1 MIHAPR
7 PGRTLG
13 RTSAPDA
20 FGAGRGPARLEVH
33 AMSADEAEAVARD
46 FIQRHNGPEY
56 AAALDEIL
64 APDCV
69 VHEYLPGLPD
79 GINRDGYKQF
89 VGTLREAMPDICTHA
104 EELVVQG
111 DAVAIRWTGSGT
123 HTGADLFGIP

>member
-1 MIHAPR
+1 MIHAPPTR
-7 PGRTLG
+7 RTLG
-13 RTSAPDA
+13 KIAASDA
-20 FGAGRGPARLEVH
+20 EGVRRGAARLEVP
-33 AMSADEAEAVARD
+33 AMSADEPEAVARD

-111 DAVAIRWTGSGT
+111 DAVA
-123 HTGADLFGIP
+123 

>member
-7 PGRTLG
+7 LRRTLG
-13 RTSAPDA
+13 RTSAPGVVDV
-20 FGAGRGPARLEVH
+20 GRGPSRPEVH

-79 GINRDGYKQF
+79 GISRAGYKQF
-89 VGTLREAMPDICTHA
+89 VGTLREAMPDIHTNA
-104 EELVVQG
+104 EEMVVQG
-111 DAVAIRWTGSGT
+111 DA
-123 HTGADLFGIP
+123 